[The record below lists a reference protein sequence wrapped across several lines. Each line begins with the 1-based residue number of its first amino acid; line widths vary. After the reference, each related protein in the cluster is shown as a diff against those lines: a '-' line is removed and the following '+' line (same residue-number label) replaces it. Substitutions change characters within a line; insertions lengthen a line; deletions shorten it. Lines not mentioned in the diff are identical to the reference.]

1 MVDPLFAETFVRIYL
16 VSIVG
21 TELPL
26 MSTFPFGTR
35 LSIFCKISS
44 DTTFSELMSGTT
56 SSCKTTFLYS
66 MLDWIEPTL
75 RVVVA
80 FVKVLVGTGTSCPD
94 AMIAFLLLLVKTV
107 GRERILNLFVDS
119 SRCTMAAKALPA
131 AT

>member
-1 MVDPLFAETFVRIYL
+1 MRMTNSCRCLPLDVLRNAAQMRGMRERYGKPSVCFCFCSWINPPRIMVDPFFAETLVRIYL

-44 DTTFSELMSGTT
+44 DTSFSELMSGTT

-66 MLDWIEPTL
+66 MLDWIEPTF

-80 FVKVLVGTGTSCPD
+80 FVKVLVG
-94 AMIAFLLLLVKTV
+94 
-107 GRERILNLFVDS
+107 
-119 SRCTMAAKALPA
+119 
-131 AT
+131 